1 MNYRNTVT
9 VQYEGRTYKA
19 IFQGNEQGKAIL
31 TVSFWSEF
39 WGVWLECATKGEFIA
54 VKALAYRKMA
64 KVYRG
69 RYANLFDLENVNEI
83 KRPSILDKQA
93 PKHPHINY
101 YLGMWAFMNSMQ
113 VALETTIERL
123 LRELQ
128 HENRY
133 PSNRHSEFKALESV
147 AVGMLCQVQV
157 YGGCQ
162 PYKLRKGFKLHF
174 NDRGWNQH
182 LDNPWIKRA
191 TRFMRSKLGKQ
202 IMTMST

>member
-9 VQYEGRTYKA
+9 IDYLGDTYKVIFEADSEGRYSC
-19 IFQGNEQGKAIL
+19 IVRRWL
-31 TVSFWSEF
+31 TGLNR
-39 WGVWLECATKGEFIA
+39 WGYTTWGESYNPL
-54 VKALAYRKMA
+54 VLKAYRKMA
-64 KVYRG
+64 KKYRV
-69 RYANLFDLENVNEI
+69 RYASFFGENV
-83 KRPSILDKQA
+83 SILDKQPRA
-93 PKHPHINY
+93 TQVNY
-101 YLGMWAFMNSMQ
+101 HLAMWAFMNSAQ
-113 VALETTIERL
+113 VALETTIEKL
-123 LRELQ
+123 LREFQ

-133 PSNRHSEFKALESV
+133 PANRHSEFKALEQI
-147 AVGMLCQVQV
+147 AVGMLCQVQI

-202 IMTMST
+202 IMAMSV